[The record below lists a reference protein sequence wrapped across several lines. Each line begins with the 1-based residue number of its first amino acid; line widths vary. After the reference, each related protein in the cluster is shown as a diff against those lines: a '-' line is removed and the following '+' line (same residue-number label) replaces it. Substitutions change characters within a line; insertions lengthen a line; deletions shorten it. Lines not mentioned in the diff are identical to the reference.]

1 MKTTLLDKQL
11 NDATS
16 VERVGCEEDHKY
28 LTFKLA
34 SEEYGVEI
42 LKVREIIGVMD
53 ITAVPR
59 MPVYMKGVI
68 NLRGKVIPVVDLR
81 LKFGLDELAHTE
93 QTCIIV
99 VDVGK
104 EIGII
109 VDTVSEVLDIQSEYV
124 EPPPSMGGSVDT
136 SFILGMG
143 KVADA
148 VKILLDINKVL
159 TTEELQVVAS
169 VANTAESTAGA
180 QEPFAQ
186 PL

>member
-1 MKTTLLDKQL
+1 MTTVLPGTRQAAALSE
-11 NDATS
+11 NA
-16 VERVGCEEDHKY
+16 GCERDHKY

-68 NLRGKVIPVVDLR
+68 NLRGRVIPVVDLR
-81 LKFGLDELAHTE
+81 LRFGLKEIEHTE

-99 VDVGK
+99 VDVGRV
-104 EIGII
+104 ISI
-109 VDTVSEVLDIQSEYV
+109 VVDSVSEVLDIKGENIS
-124 EPPPSMGGSVDT
+124 PPPSIGGSVDT

-143 KVADA
+143 KVDES
-148 VKILLDINKVL
+148 VTILLDIDKVL
-159 TTEELQVVAS
+159 TPDELQVVAS
-169 VANTAESTAGA
+169 VSHTTESLIDESEPSAGA
-180 QEPFAQ
+180 Q
-186 PL
+186 